1 MLTHYNFSLIPIRL
15 KKCVIK
21 SSILIFPQ
29 YNFFMK
35 SQVLKKTCDKA
46 VDRYPFIFDSIPDL
60 YKT

>member
-1 MLTHYNFSLIPIRL
+1 
-15 KKCVIK
+15 
-21 SSILIFPQ
+21 
-29 YNFFMK
+29 MK